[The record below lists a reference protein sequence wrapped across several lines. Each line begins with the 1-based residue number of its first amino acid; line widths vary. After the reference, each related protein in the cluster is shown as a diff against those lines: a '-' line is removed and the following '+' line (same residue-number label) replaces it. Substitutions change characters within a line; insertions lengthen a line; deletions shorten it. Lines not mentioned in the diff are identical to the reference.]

1 MFEKLGNAFSKAAKS
16 FSEKDLNEKDIE
28 DVLSE
33 LEISLLE
40 SDVATEVIDSI
51 KSDLGEKLV
60 GSRVNKKEIEDFV
73 QKSLIEN
80 ISNMFDEAGSV
91 DILSGIKSKTDPQD
105 PYLILF
111 VGINGT
117 GKTTTVAKMANLLQK
132 NKISVVVAAADT
144 FRAGAIEQLREHIN
158 NLNLKLIAQNYGSD
172 PAAVAHDALLYAKSH
187 KVDCVLIDSAGRM
200 QTNKNLME
208 QIEKIT
214 KVVNPDLKIFVGDS
228 LAGND
233 TVSQAREFHEH
244 TTFDGAIL
252 TKSDADARGGAALSI
267 VAVTKKPVICV
278 GTGQGY
284 DDLELFSKEAFLE
297 RVFGKPEPTPEP
309 VAEPEPTPEPVA
321 EPEPTPEPVAE
332 GNSHLFAVRTTG
344 GQEKIV
350 MRLLEAR
357 LKMNKINI
365 HSVLLLSDLK
375 GYVVVE
381 AENASS
387 MFEAIQGIRHV
398 RGQLRGELTYNEI
411 DKYLIKKST
420 VSELA
425 VENTVEIIAG
435 PFKGMKATITRID
448 QEKEEATVVL
458 LDATYQLPVTVDA
471 NYLKLAAT

>member
-1 MFEKLGNAFSKAAKS
+1 MSESESSDGQKA
-16 FSEKDLNEKDIE
+16 E
-28 DVLSE
+28 
-33 LEISLLE
+33 
-40 SDVATEVIDSI
+40 
-51 KSDLGEKLV
+51 
-60 GSRVNKKEIEDFV
+60 
-73 QKSLIEN
+73 
-80 ISNMFDEAGSV
+80 
-91 DILSGIKSKTDPQD
+91 
-105 PYLILF
+105 Y
-111 VGINGT
+111 
-117 GKTTTVAKMANLLQK
+117 
-132 NKISVVVAAADT
+132 
-144 FRAGAIEQLREHIN
+144 
-158 NLNLKLIAQNYGSD
+158 
-172 PAAVAHDALLYAKSH
+172 
-187 KVDCVLIDSAGRM
+187 
-200 QTNKNLME
+200 
-208 QIEKIT
+208 
-214 KVVNPDLKIFVGDS
+214 
-228 LAGND
+228 
-233 TVSQAREFHEH
+233 
-244 TTFDGAIL
+244 
-252 TKSDADARGGAALSI
+252 
-267 VAVTKKPVICV
+267 
-278 GTGQGY
+278 
-284 DDLELFSKEAFLE
+284 
-297 RVFGKPEPTPEP
+297 
-309 VAEPEPTPEPVA
+309 VAEPEPTPES
-321 EPEPTPEPVAE
+321 VAE

-365 HSVLLLSDLK
+365 QSVLLLSDLK